1 MIDDVLRDDLVF
13 SDVEQKEVFFLRNDP
28 SAVCQRFVQVA
39 GLPPDRRFVRKF
51 FRIGIADDEAGD
63 ISDVIQRLCHGR
75 FLAAAGSSLLF
86 TDVGATA
93 SEIISSI
100 RISTRVCK
108 ERSDGIAIGTTIS
121 FLMQKVR
128 SSIASLGNL

>member
-75 FLAAAGSSLLF
+75 FLSRGGFVVALYRRRRNG
-86 TDVGATA
+86 VGDYIEHTHQYP
-93 SEIISSI
+93 
-100 RISTRVCK
+100 
-108 ERSDGIAIGTTIS
+108 G
-121 FLMQKVR
+121 L
-128 SSIASLGNL
+128 